1 MARGP
6 ELATSWWARRWMAAL
21 DGFGWTGRLSRG
33 RSYARNGRVVDVE
46 ITPGTVKARVQG
58 SERQPYRIEMTLERF
73 PDAVWDRVIGA
84 LARQALYTAKLLAG
98 ELPAEVVQLC
108 DTAEAPL
115 FPSHPNDIT
124 MKCSCPDWAV
134 PCKHVAA
141 VHYAL
146 AAELDRD
153 PFLLFRL
160 RGRTREELTASL
172 RARRGSFGSAGAARM
187 AAESAAAAAAA
198 EQEAAASEP
207 LAIERFWTI
216 GAELDTLHFEIRG
229 PDVPGAV
236 LRLLGRPPGWGG
248 QEELQATL
256 HDLYRVASASVRDA
270 ALADLDAPADEQDE
284 DALAEAPLAGE
295 GDADNAAGGAAAS
308 DAETRQATALARD
321 ALARDALA
329 RDALAAGE
337 AGLTDAVADVP
348 DDLASDPRAS

>member
-1 MARGP
+1 VRRGP

-33 RSYARNGRVVDVE
+33 RSYARNGRVIDVE
-46 ITPGTVKARVQG
+46 IGPGTVKARVQG
-58 SERQPYRIEMTLERF
+58 SERQPYRIEMTLEKF
-73 PDAVWDRVIGA
+73 PDGVWDRVIGA

-160 RGRTREELTASL
+160 RGRTREELTAAL

-187 AAESAAAAAAA
+187 AAEQAAAAA
-198 EQEAAASEP
+198 EAEAQASQP
-207 LAIERFWTI
+207 LAVDQFWTL
-216 GAELDTLHFEIRG
+216 GAELDDLHFEIRG

-270 ALADLDAPADEQDE
+270 ALVDLEAPDE
-284 DALAEAPLAGE
+284 DSDDLTSSATP
-295 GDADNAAGGAAAS
+295 GGAGA
-308 DAETRQATALARD
+308 
-321 ALARDALA
+321 
-329 RDALAAGE
+329 
-337 AGLTDAVADVP
+337 
-348 DDLASDPRAS
+348 

>member
-1 MARGP
+1 MA
-6 ELATSWWARRWMAAL
+6 TL

-33 RSYARNGRVVDVE
+33 RAYTRNRRVVDVDVS
-46 ITPGTVKARVQG
+46 PGVVRARVQG
-58 SERQPYRIEMTLERF
+58 SRPTPYRIEMTVEPF
-73 PDAVWDRVIGA
+73 PDPVWDRVVGA
-84 LARQALYTAKLLAG
+84 LARQAIYTAKLLAG

-115 FPSHPNDIT
+115 FPSHPDEIT

-160 RGRTREELTASL
+160 RGRTREELTAAL

-187 AAESAAAAAAA
+187 AAQATAPPTPAPVP
-198 EQEAAASEP
+198 ASP
-207 LAIERFWTI
+207 DDVPVDRFWQH
-216 GAELDTLHFEIRG
+216 GPELDDLHFEIRP

-248 QEELQATL
+248 QDDLLDTL

-270 ALADLDAPADEQDE
+270 AFADL
-284 DALAEAPLAGE
+284 
-295 GDADNAAGGAAAS
+295 GDATDTS
-308 DAETRQATALARD
+308 DDEELSAPTPSESTDGRLAR
-321 ALARDALA
+321 
-329 RDALAAGE
+329 
-337 AGLTDAVADVP
+337 
-348 DDLASDPRAS
+348 

>member
-1 MARGP
+1 
-6 ELATSWWARRWMAAL
+6 MAAL

-33 RSYARNGRVVDVE
+33 RSYARNGRVIDVE
-46 ITPGTVKARVQG
+46 IGPGTVKARVQG
-58 SERQPYRIEMTLERF
+58 SERQPYRIEMTLEKF
-73 PDAVWDRVIGA
+73 PDGVWDRVIGA

-160 RGRTREELTASL
+160 RGRTREELTAAL

-187 AAESAAAAAAA
+187 AAEQAAAAA
-198 EQEAAASEP
+198 EAEAQASQP
-207 LAIERFWTI
+207 LPVDQFWTL
-216 GAELDTLHFEIRG
+216 GAELDDLHFEIRG

-270 ALADLDAPADEQDE
+270 ALVDLEAPDE
-284 DALAEAPLAGE
+284 DSDDLTSSATP
-295 GDADNAAGGAAAS
+295 GGAGA
-308 DAETRQATALARD
+308 
-321 ALARDALA
+321 
-329 RDALAAGE
+329 
-337 AGLTDAVADVP
+337 
-348 DDLASDPRAS
+348 

>member
-1 MARGP
+1 MARAP
-6 ELATSWWARRWMAAL
+6 DLVTSWWARRWMAAL
-21 DGFGWTGRLSRG
+21 DGFGWAGRLSRG

-46 ITPGTVKARVQG
+46 ITPGLVKARVQG
-58 SERQPYRIEMTLERF
+58 SERQPYRVEMSLARF
-73 PDAVWDRVIGA
+73 PDTVWDRVIGA

-160 RGRTREELTASL
+160 RGRTREELTAAL

-187 AAESAAAAAAA
+187 AAEIQA
-198 EQEAAASEP
+198 EAEAAASEP
-207 LAIERFWTI
+207 LPIDQFWTL
-216 GAELDTLHFEIRG
+216 GAELDGLHFEIRG

-256 HDLYRVASASVRDA
+256 HDLYRVASASVRDV
-270 ALADLDAPADEQDE
+270 ALSDL
-284 DALAEAPLAGE
+284 EAPTEEPVEEPPLSAPERGR
-295 GDADNAAGGAAAS
+295 G
-308 DAETRQATALARD
+308 
-321 ALARDALA
+321 
-329 RDALAAGE
+329 
-337 AGLTDAVADVP
+337 
-348 DDLASDPRAS
+348 

>member
-1 MARGP
+1 MA
-6 ELATSWWARRWMAAL
+6 TL

-33 RSYARNGRVVDVE
+33 RAYTRNRRVVDVDVS
-46 ITPGTVKARVQG
+46 PGVVRARVQG
-58 SERQPYRIEMTLERF
+58 SRPTPYRIEMTVEPF
-73 PDAVWDRVIGA
+73 PDPVWDRVVGA
-84 LARQALYTAKLLAG
+84 LARQAIYTAKLLAG

-115 FPSHPNDIT
+115 FPSHPDEIT

-160 RGRTREELTASL
+160 RGRTREELTAAL

-187 AAESAAAAAAA
+187 AAQAAAPPTPAAVPAL
-198 EQEAAASEP
+198 P
-207 LAIERFWTI
+207 DDVPVDRFWQH
-216 GAELDTLHFEIRG
+216 GPELDDLHFEIRP

-248 QEELQATL
+248 QDELLDTL
-256 HDLYRVASASVRDA
+256 HNLYRVASASVRDA
-270 ALADLDAPADEQDE
+270 AFADL
-284 DALAEAPLAGE
+284 
-295 GDADNAAGGAAAS
+295 GDATDTS
-308 DAETRQATALARD
+308 DDEELSAPTPSESTDGRLAR
-321 ALARDALA
+321 
-329 RDALAAGE
+329 
-337 AGLTDAVADVP
+337 
-348 DDLASDPRAS
+348 